1 MKKII
6 IIGASSGIGKELALL
21 YLQQGATVAALARRT
36 RSLEELCETNPKYL
50 YLTADITDYSQ
61 TKEAILSLR
70 ARLGRIDMAI
80 ICAGTGELNPKLDFE
95 KEAPTLQTNVCGW
108 THLIDLLYNIFEEQK
123 GGHIAAITSLGGL
136 RGEPA
141 APAYSASKA
150 YQINYLEG
158 LQKKAFRSRLPL
170 YISDIRPGFVDTA
183 MAKGEGLFWIM
194 PADKV
199 AAQIFKALQRK
210 QRIAVVTKRYRPLAY
225 LLKYLPFTLYKRL

>member
-1 MKKII
+1 MKQIQNI
-6 IIGASSGIGKELALL
+6 SI
-21 YLQQGATVAALARRT
+21 
-36 RSLEELCETNPKYL
+36 
-50 YLTADITDYSQ
+50 
-61 TKEAILSLR
+61 SLR
-70 ARLGRIDMAI
+70 ILL
-80 ICAGTGELNPKLDFE
+80 TNPKLDFE

-183 MAKGEGLFWIM
+183 MAKGEGLFWVM

-225 LLKYLPFTLYKRL
+225 LLKHLPFTLYKRL